1 MELRAGFAFLLALF
15 LSMVL
20 IPPLVRIARP
30 LGLVDAGG
38 GRKVHAGSIPR
49 IGGVAIFF
57 GFLVPVLLWV
67 PMRPDIWVFVAAAAV
82 LFVFGL
88 LDDRFNLDYR
98 LKLLG
103 QLLAAAIVILG
114 ADVLIQRVGVWP
126 GGILPEWIALP
137 LTLVV
142 LAGVTNAVNL
152 SDGLDGLAGG
162 ISLLAV
168 SGLFV
173 LGLES
178 GAGPL
183 LIVLAALLG
192 AILGFLRFN
201 TFPAR
206 LFMGDAGSQLLG
218 FSIGVLAVIITQ
230 RPSAE
235 LSPLLPVLVLGL
247 PILDML
253 TVMIGRIAR
262 GDSPFAADR
271 THLHHRLLDAGLTQ
285 SEAVS
290 LVYGLQFLLIVLAYL
305 LRHSGDWLILLVA
318 VVVDGLLLMGLL
330 AIERHR
336 AELGG
341 RPVRQQPFER
351 VIRWLRRHDRLRRI
365 PYRILSV
372 VLPLLLVIGALIVP
386 TVGRD
391 IGALA
396 AVLSGGLL
404 VVLLVRPLPFF
415 ALARLSA
422 YTLSVAIAYL
432 LVGSQVAEACS
443 VCFGLCYGVLAVASA
458 VWVWGSSTAF
468 RVSSLDVLI
477 LLAALIAPS
486 LSGLGLADVG
496 VVVLQAVILFY
507 GVEILMHAK
516 GRRWD
521 ELRVASL
528 VGLAVLAV
536 RGLISF

>member
-20 IPPLVRIARP
+20 IPSLVRIARP
-30 LGLVDAGG
+30 LGMVDAGG

-67 PMRPDIWVFVAAAAV
+67 PMRPDIGVFVAAAAV

-98 LKLLG
+98 LKLAG

-114 ADVLIQRVGVWP
+114 ADVLIHRLAFWP
-126 GGILPEWIALP
+126 GGLLPDWIALP
-137 LTLVV
+137 LTLLA

-162 ISLLAV
+162 IGLLAV
-168 SGLFV
+168 SGLLV
-173 LGLES
+173 LGVES
-178 GAGPL
+178 DVGAL
-183 LIVLAALLG
+183 LVVLAALLG

-230 RPSAE
+230 RPSAD
-235 LSPLLPVLVLGL
+235 LSPVLPLLVLGL

-253 TVMIGRIAR
+253 TVMVGRVAR
-262 GDSPFAADR
+262 GASPFEADR

-290 LVYGLQFLLIVLAYL
+290 LIYGLQFLLIVSAYL
-305 LRHSGDWLILLVA
+305 LRHAPDWLILAAAVA
-318 VVVDGLLLMGLL
+318 IGGFLLLGLWS
-330 AIERHR
+330 IEHHR
-336 AELGG
+336 VALRERSARQ
-341 RPVRQQPFER
+341 RPFRRFGH
-351 VIRWLRRHDRLRRI
+351 WLQRNDRLRRL
-365 PYRILSV
+365 PHRVLSLL
-372 VLPLLLVIGALIVP
+372 LPLLLVTGALVVP
-386 TVGRD
+386 NVGSD
-391 IGALA
+391 IGLLA
-396 AVLSGGLL
+396 ALL
-404 VVLLVRPLPFF
+404 GAALLGVLLVKRLPFF

-422 YTLSVAIAYL
+422 YTLSIVVVYL
-432 LVGSQVAEACS
+432 LAGSEVAARCS
-443 VCFGLCYGVLAVASA
+443 VCLWLCYGALAGAAA
-458 VWVWGSSTAF
+458 VWVWGSSTEF
-468 RVSSLDVLI
+468 RVSTLDMLI
-477 LLAALIAPS
+477 LLAALVAPS
-486 LSGLGLADVG
+486 LSGLGLAKIG
-496 VVVLQAVILFY
+496 VIVLETVILFY

-528 VGLAVLAV
+528 VGLGVLAV
-536 RGLISF
+536 RGLLSF